1 MLSKSGKDRARLALL
16 SLSTILCTGLAA
28 PAMAQIAPTYRNLDA
43 NGVDLTHGDYV
54 MGLVEGSIGAG
65 ESELELVRDGPWTSG
80 FNGHRWD
87 SVMLN
92 EFSANRSVAFG
103 GRTEWF
109 NGGTSQQANGSTLM
123 LVGGTFV
130 HRAAD
135 GTTTEFARRD
145 PNCAPTTTQSCAW
158 VPTAIAAPDGKAVNL
173 AYDQWQICPDVPI
186 GEEVYCTIDSVR
198 LNQISNNAGY
208 AIAFTYAL
216 DGSAGSSGP
225 HPDWH
230 RRTRA
235 DFYNSAVGPASQGAV
250 TYAYPTTNVTDV
262 TDMAGRSWRI
272 SGAGSIVSAI
282 RRPGAASDATTINR
296 SFGTV
301 TSVVRDGVTTN
312 YSRSVSG
319 STATTV
325 VTNALSQATTVVSD
339 MTIGRPTSVTNALSQ
354 TTGFQYDGFGR
365 LTQITQPE
373 GNQAVYAHDARG
385 NVTSTTLKAKPGS
398 GLADIVTSAG
408 YAASCANPVT
418 CNSPEW
424 TRDAKGNQTD
434 YTYDATHGGVLT
446 VTAPADAGGVRPQ
459 TRYTYTLTGGVH
471 LLTGVSQCQAGASCA
486 GTANEA
492 RTTVAYNGNFL
503 PSSVTQA
510 AGDGSVSATT
520 AVTYDPK
527 GDVKT
532 IDGPLAGAG
541 DTTTYRY
548 DRGRRLTGVVG
559 PDPDGGGAR
568 KPTAQRMTYGN
579 DGLTIKEVGIVDD
592 AGDTAWAAF
601 SSQEQVAVG
610 YDANARP
617 VKTELKAGGTTYAVA
632 QTSYDAVGRTECNVQ
647 RMNSATFGAL
657 PGACS
662 LATTG
667 SHGPDRIAKT
677 SYDAAG
683 RVTKVQSAYGTAAQA
698 DEATMGY
705 TANGR
710 VAHAIDAEN
719 NRTGYSYDGHDR
731 LAKTEYPSATKGA
744 NTVNV
749 SDYEQL
755 SYDANG
761 NVTSRRLRD
770 ATNIGY
776 TYDNLN
782 RVTFMDRSNA
792 GIDEDISYSYD
803 LLGRMRTSSTPWG
816 HRTDLVY
823 DALGRRTGETTTY
836 GPLKTS
842 YYDAAG
848 RRTRLSWH
856 DGFYVD
862 YDYDTAGNV
871 TAIREN
877 GATSGVGVLATYAFD
892 NLGRRTGVTFG
903 NGSAQSFGYD
913 AVSRLSSLTNDLG
926 GGATTHDLTQT
937 FAFNP
942 ASQIASAT
950 RSNDGYA
957 WGGHYNV
964 DRSYTANG
972 LNQLTAAGGTSL
984 GYDARGNLTSSGSNS
999 YTYGQLNQL
1008 VTFPGGTLYYD
1019 PLMRLDL
1026 IYAASAHTALDYD
1039 GANLSTEYHYGTS
1052 AMLRRYVHGPGID
1065 NPIVWYEG
1073 SGTSDRRFLMADER
1087 GSIVSVT
1094 DSAGATIAINS
1105 YDEFGNPAAGNVGR
1119 FGYTGQAWLAEV
1131 GLWYYKARMY
1141 SPTLGRFMQTD
1152 PIGYADGMNWYDYVG
1167 GDPVNSVDPMG
1178 LCGAGEYLGVVTG
1191 SRIRRCLPIGVASA
1205 DGSGDGTSGAYA
1217 GTTRGLPSGGGDS
1230 GGGNGYWACSNC
1242 GEYAENTGNEIVI
1255 TAPTFIWV
1263 ALDKVRKY
1271 FDRPQNYF
1279 VCGGGS
1285 VYVGGGACI
1294 TGDPDLITYTE
1305 VTGMPAGPS
1314 AVVGY
1319 APNGASNYL
1328 KGTGAS
1334 AVAGVGVGATPSGD
1348 VAYLVGTRSASI
1360 SYGASVS
1367 DTIGKIFS
1375 HVSSLTYQLAGR
1387 PYEYP

>member
-1 MLSKSGKDRARLALL
+1 MLSTSGKGRGCVARLC
-16 SLSTILCTGLAA
+16 LSTILCTGLAA

-92 EFSANRSVAFG
+92 EFSVNRSVAFG

-109 NGGTSQQANGSTLM
+109 NGGTSQQANGSTLT

-135 GTTTEFARRD
+135 GTTTEFMRRD

-158 VPTAIAAPDGKAVNL
+158 VPAAIAAPDGKAVSL

-235 DFYNSAVGPASQGAV
+235 DFYNSAVGPASQGGV
-250 TYAYPTTNVTDV
+250 TYAYPATNVTDV

-272 SGAGSIVSAI
+272 SGAGSTVSAI
-282 RRPGAASDATTINR
+282 RRPGAASDTTTINR

-319 STATTV
+319 STATTIV
-325 VTNALSQATTVVSD
+325 ANALSQATTVVSD

-373 GNQAVYAHDARG
+373 GNQAVYAYDARG

-471 LLTGVSQCQAGASCA
+471 LLTGVSRCQAGASCA

-492 RTTVAYNGNFL
+492 KTVIAYNANTL

-510 AGDGSVSATT
+510 AGDGSVSAAT
-520 AVTYDPK
+520 AVTYDPR

-532 IDGPLAGAG
+532 IDGALAGAG

-548 DRGRRLTGVVG
+548 DGGRRLTGVVG

-579 DGLTIKEVGIVDD
+579 DGLTMKEVGSVDD
-592 AGDTAWAAF
+592 AGDTAWAGF
-601 SSQEQVAVG
+601 SSQEQVAVT

-617 VKTELKAGGTTYAVA
+617 VKTELTAGGTTYAAA
-632 QTSYDAVGRTECNVQ
+632 QTSYDALGRVDCSVQ
-647 RMNSATFGAL
+647 RMNPATFGSL

-662 LATTG
+662 LGTTG

-683 RVTKVQSAYGTAAQA
+683 RVTKVQAAYGTAQQA
-698 DEATMGY
+698 DEATAGY

-731 LAKTEYPSATKGA
+731 LAKTEYPSAIKGA
-744 NTVNV
+744 NAVNAG
-749 SDYEQL
+749 DYEQL
-755 SYDANG
+755 GYDANG

-770 ATNIGY
+770 GTSIGY
-776 TYDNLN
+776 GYDNLN
-782 RVTFMDRSNA
+782 RLVWKDQPGTDPDA
-792 GIDEDISYSYD
+792 QYGYD
-803 LLGRMRTSSTPWG
+803 LLSRPAWLIQGGLTQTF
-816 HRTDLVY
+816 HY
-823 DALGRRTGETTTY
+823 DALNNVIGQMTPLGWLSY
-836 GPLKTS
+836 GHDS
-842 YYDAAG
+842 AG
-848 RRTRLSWH
+848 RPTSMTYSGSALTINT
-856 DGFYVD
+856 D
-862 YDYDTAGNV
+862 YDVVGNV

-877 GATSGVGVLATYAFD
+877 GAASGVGVLASYAFD
-892 NLGRRTGVTFG
+892 NLGRRTSVTFG
-903 NGSAQSFGYD
+903 NGGIQSFGYD
-913 AVSRLSSLTNDLG
+913 PVSRLASLTNDLG
-926 GGATTHDLTQT
+926 GGATTHDLAQT
-937 FAFNP
+937 FAYNP
-942 ASQIASAT
+942 ASQIANAT
-950 RSNDGYA
+950 RGNDAYA

-964 DRSYTANG
+964 DRGYTANG
-972 LNQLTAAGGTSL
+972 LNQLTAAGGTAL
-984 GYDARGNLTSSGSNS
+984 GYDARGNLTSSGSD
-999 YTYGQLNQL
+999 TYAYSAENRLQTG
-1008 VTFPGGTLYYD
+1008 PGGASLAYD
-1019 PLMRLDL
+1019 PLGRLYETAKSGTTTRFQYDGTDL
-1026 IYAASAHTALDYD
+1026 IAEYD
-1039 GANLSTEYHYGTS
+1039 GAGTTT
-1052 AMLRRYVHGPGID
+1052 RRYVHGPGID

-1073 SGTSDRRFLMADER
+1073 SGTGDRRFLMADER

-1094 DSAGATIAINS
+1094 DSAGATIAINA
-1105 YDEFGNPAAGNVGR
+1105 YDEYGIPGAGNVGR

-1167 GDPVNSVDPMG
+1167 GDPVNFIDPWG
-1178 LCGAGEYLGVVTG
+1178 LSEEQYDGPPIDVKGVRPVSAPVTPPGNIGGAN
-1191 SRIRRCLPIGVASA
+1191 IGA
-1205 DGSGDGTSGAYA
+1205 
-1217 GTTRGLPSGGGDS
+1217 RGGHDS
-1230 GGGNGYWACSNC
+1230 
-1242 GEYAENTGNEIVI
+1242 E
-1255 TAPTFIWV
+1255 
-1263 ALDKVRKY
+1263 
-1271 FDRPQNYF
+1271 
-1279 VCGGGS
+1279 
-1285 VYVGGGACI
+1285 GGGAAEGAAPANCDDI
-1294 TGDPDLITYTE
+1294 TVCVTLAASEHKKGKRPSTKGKHEKGKARKGIDKGGEKGDKARRVPRARPPGWRAPWPPALFFPPLII
-1305 VTGMPAGPS
+1305 PFDPCGPYNPIRS
-1314 AVVGY
+1314 PSCG
-1319 APNGASNYL
+1319 PLIASL
-1328 KGTGAS
+1328 E
-1334 AVAGVGVGATPSGD
+1334 P
-1348 VAYLVGTRSASI
+1348 
-1360 SYGASVS
+1360 
-1367 DTIGKIFS
+1367 IGSEI
-1375 HVSSLTYQLAGR
+1375 
-1387 PYEYP
+1387 

>member
-54 MGLVEGSIGAG
+54 MGLVEGSIGSG

-92 EFSANRSVAFG
+92 EFSVNRSVAFG

-109 NGGTSQQANGSTLM
+109 NGGTSQQANGSTLA
-123 LVGGTFV
+123 LVGASFV

-158 VPTAIAAPDGKAVNL
+158 VPTAIAAPDGKSVNL

-186 GEEVYCTIDSVR
+186 GEEVFCTIDSLR
-198 LNQISNNAGY
+198 LSQISNNAGY
-208 AIAFTYAL
+208 AIAFTYAV

-225 HPDWH
+225 TPDWS

-250 TYAYPTTNVTDV
+250 TYAYPTINVTDV

-282 RRPGAASDATTINR
+282 RRPGAASDTTTINR

-354 TTGFQYDGFGR
+354 TTGFQHDGFGR

-373 GNQAVYAHDARG
+373 GNQAVYAYDARG

-408 YAASCANPVT
+408 YAASCTNPVT

-434 YTYDATHGGVLT
+434 YTYDSTHGGVLT

-471 LLTGVSQCQAGASCA
+471 LLTGVSRCQAGASCA

-492 RTTVAYNGNFL
+492 KTTVAYNGNFL

-548 DRGRRLTGVVG
+548 DGGRRLTGVVG

-579 DGLTIKEVGIVDD
+579 DGLTLKEVGIVDD
-592 AGDTAWAAF
+592 AGDSAWSAF

-610 YDANARP
+610 YDTNARP

-647 RMNSATFGAL
+647 RMNPATFGSL

-705 TANGR
+705 TANGQL
-710 VAHAIDAEN
+710 AHAIDAEN
-719 NRTGYSYDGHDR
+719 NRTAYSYDGHDR
-731 LAKTEYPSATKGA
+731 LVKTEYPSATKGA
-744 NTVNV
+744 NAVNA

-770 ATNIGY
+770 GQTIGY
-776 TYDNLN
+776 GVDNLN
-782 RVTFMDRSNA
+782 RVTT
-792 GIDEDISYSYD
+792 IDLPNTVFEVHDKGFGYD
-803 LLGRMRTSSTPWG
+803 LLGRLTSATMTNGWNNG
-816 HRTDLVY
+816 FVY
-823 DALGRRTGETTTY
+823 DALGRQVQANAPLGATTAR
-836 GPLKTS
+836 S
-842 YYDAAG
+842 FDAAG
-848 RRTRLSWH
+848 RMTSEALPGGGLTVS
-856 DGFYVD
+856 
-862 YDYDTAGNV
+862 YDYDVTGNV

-877 GATSGVGVLATYAFD
+877 GATSGVGVLASYSYD

-903 NGSAQSFGYD
+903 NGSTQSFGYD
-913 AVSRLSSLTNDLG
+913 PVSRLATLTNDLG
-926 GGATTHDLTQT
+926 GGATAHDLTQS
-937 FAFNP
+937 FSFNP
-942 ASQIASAT
+942 ASRIASAT

-964 DRSYTANG
+964 DRSYSANG
-972 LNQLTAAGGTSL
+972 LNQLTSVGATTLAHDG
-984 GYDARGNLTSSGSNS
+984 RGNLTASGSNS
-999 YTYGQLNQL
+999 YSYGPENLMATSNIGGISRHLSYDALGRL
-1008 VTFPGGTLYYD
+1008 VL
-1019 PLMRLDL
+1019 LMGDTTNSARFDYSGSRLIVERDW
-1026 IYAASAHTALDYD
+1026 Y
-1039 GANLSTEYHYGTS
+1039 GNL
-1052 AMLRRYVHGPGID
+1052 LRRFVHGPGTD
-1065 NPIVWYEG
+1065 EPIVWYEG
-1073 SGTSDRRFLMADER
+1073 TGTSDRRFLMADER

-1094 DSAGATIAINS
+1094 DSAGATIAINA
-1105 YDEFGNPAAGNVGR
+1105 YDEYGIPAAGNVGR
-1119 FGYTGQAWLAEV
+1119 FGYTGQAWLAEA

-1141 SPTLGRFMQTD
+1141 SPTLGRFMQSD

-1167 GDPVNSVDPMG
+1167 GDPVNFVDPLG
-1178 LCGAGEYLGVVTG
+1178 LCE
-1191 SRIRRCLPIGVASA
+1191 
-1205 DGSGDGTSGAYA
+1205 GDGTNCPPIDVKAVKSVPAPKTTPANVWARGFECTGYTCLHPVPISPVDPTPESCQSFSCVNLPPPPRKPKPPKKKEQMVPVCWETGNSQMCITLTRKERCELAKSETALVGGDPALAVGVA
-1217 GTTRGLPSGGGDS
+1217 GTFIKRL
-1230 GGGNGYWACSNC
+1230 
-1242 GEYAENTGNEIVI
+1242 
-1255 TAPTFIWV
+1255 APAAAASTMAQAV
-1263 ALDKVRKY
+1263 ARIDE
-1271 FDRPQNYF
+1271 
-1279 VCGGGS
+1279 
-1285 VYVGGGACI
+1285 
-1294 TGDPDLITYTE
+1294 ITYC
-1305 VTGMPAGPS
+1305 
-1314 AVVGY
+1314 
-1319 APNGASNYL
+1319 
-1328 KGTGAS
+1328 
-1334 AVAGVGVGATPSGD
+1334 
-1348 VAYLVGTRSASI
+1348 R
-1360 SYGASVS
+1360 
-1367 DTIGKIFS
+1367 
-1375 HVSSLTYQLAGR
+1375 
-1387 PYEYP
+1387 